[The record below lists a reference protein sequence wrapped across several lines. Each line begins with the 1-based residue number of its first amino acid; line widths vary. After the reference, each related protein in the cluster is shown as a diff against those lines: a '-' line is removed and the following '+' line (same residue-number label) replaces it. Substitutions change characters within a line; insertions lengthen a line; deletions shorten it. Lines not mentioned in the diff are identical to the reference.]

1 MVDCISLFSGAGG
14 LDIGAEMA
22 GARVRVSVEIDKDS
36 VATLRLN
43 DPRKDVLIYDT
54 DIVDVDF
61 KPFCDQSRQQIVIGG
76 PPCQP
81 FSKNGYW
88 VKNENRL
95 IERDPRNMLSQFL
108 RAVSEAK
115 PSGFLFENVESL
127 LHPTNR
133 ETLQIFLSAAEQLG
147 YACTLYRA
155 NAADFGVPQI
165 RKRIF
170 VFGVRTARSS
180 IPAPATVGLYGLA
193 GHLSCC

>member
-76 PPCQP
+76 PPC
-81 FSKNGYW
+81 
-88 VKNENRL
+88 L
-95 IERDPRNMLSQFL
+95 
-108 RAVSEAK
+108 
-115 PSGFLFENVESL
+115 
-127 LHPTNR
+127 
-133 ETLQIFLSAAEQLG
+133 
-147 YACTLYRA
+147 
-155 NAADFGVPQI
+155 
-165 RKRIF
+165 
-170 VFGVRTARSS
+170 
-180 IPAPATVGLYGLA
+180 
-193 GHLSCC
+193 